1 MDETRKKYTAGQW
14 LDTAVGKIR
23 FKPDRKQVR
32 KELEEHIEDKAF
44 DLLRFFPDLM
54 PSQAWDRAANEMG
67 DPEEL
72 SRELGQLYRP
82 WLGYAWRA
90 SQMVLAAVLLG
101 LGLYLAGWV
110 RDLDQWRRYEL
121 PRLEEGVPFASE
133 PVTVGDYTLWAE
145 GRWLPESAGGYAPL
159 AEGAGTLY
167 LVWHA
172 ESSRFWERPTTCY
185 YWRGEDDLGNW
196 YGRYDGGLFLVTGQN
211 LDPEV
216 PPLQVVSALSWD
228 GVWPSWAGEQT
239 VWLVPEEARWV
250 ELTMDLGDEPVT
262 VRLER
267 KEGAA

>member
-1 MDETRKKYTAGQW
+1 M
-14 LDTAVGKIR
+14 
-23 FKPDRKQVR
+23 
-32 KELEEHIEDKAF
+32 
-44 DLLRFFPDLM
+44 
-54 PSQAWDRAANEMG
+54 
-67 DPEEL
+67 
-72 SRELGQLYRP
+72 
-82 WLGYAWRA
+82 
-90 SQMVLAAVLLG
+90 
-101 LGLYLAGWV
+101 
-110 RDLDQWRRYEL
+110 
-121 PRLEEGVPFASE
+121 PFASE

-185 YWRGEDDLGNW
+185 YWRGEDDLGNR

-239 VWLVPEEARWV
+239 VWLVPEEARRV

>member
-67 DPEEL
+67 
-72 SRELGQLYRP
+72 RP
-82 WLGYAWRA
+82 GGAVPGA
-90 SQMVLAAVLLG
+90 GAALPP
-101 LGLYLAGWV
+101 LAGV
-110 RDLDQWRRYEL
+110 RPGGPARWCWRRSCWGWGCTWRGGSGTWTSGRRYEL

-211 LDPEV
+211 LTRRSR
-216 PPLQVVSALSWD
+216 LCRWSA
-228 GVWPSWAGEQT
+228 P
-239 VWLVPEEARWV
+239 
-250 ELTMDLGDEPVT
+250 
-262 VRLER
+262 
-267 KEGAA
+267 

>member
-82 WLGYAWRA
+82 WTGYAWRA

-101 LGLYLAGWV
+101 LGL
-110 RDLDQWRRYEL
+110 L

-185 YWRGEDDLGNW
+185 YWRGEDDLGNR

-216 PPLQVVSALSWD
+216 PPLQVATALSWD

-267 KEGAA
+267 KEGAAWRR